1 MATSSRRQEHVP
13 ANPRRFFK
21 IIVNPRENKL
31 KIPTDFTRRYAQ
43 NLPSRVSVKVPDG
56 LVWEVELVHSNGEF
70 WLEKGLEEFKKY
82 YSLDFGHLLVFEY
95 DGKSQFEVVIFD
107 NTASEIEYPFDSSR
121 KKGRVP
127 KMMNIGSELE
137 DSFEVLTNKKGE
149 EEHIDEA
156 DQTDDEL
163 PLKRLVKKIKKPKSD
178 VDHPEIDHQCIWD
191 SSEKLDKPTINPELR
206 KERRRQSSE
215 KVQIAI
221 NKETSVAYQT
231 AKAFKADYTYQDLSF
246 IVLMYPSY
254 VSHPFSMTVPASIIK
269 ENLPNKNNLVKLCGP
284 NGKVWLVKCSI
295 GLKHSSVT
303 CGWKDFVQENALKV
317 VYLQR
322 IPPEFTRRYGRN
334 LPNHIFLK
342 APSGS
347 LWEVELTHSRGQ
359 IYFHKGWKEFKDYY
373 SIELGHFL
381 VFEYDMKSQFHV
393 LIFDFTASEIDYP
406 FHANHEP
413 KIEDIELES
422 ESDDSIVFLKEFSAS
437 PKGNESVEIPEPLS
451 TRQETRRKRA
461 KTDDSV
467 KVSIDNNPMR
477 KSARQFRNCFPRGKN
492 ENDSS
497 SKKPTTRKNQS
508 GKIGPKRMNLK
519 QVQSTAEVQ
528 RKVHMD
534 TSMAYQRAKSFMADN
549 PSQNISFISLM
560 HPSYVSNSNECRLWI
575 PIAMGREILHEKY
588 NDVKLR
594 VSEGKMWQ
602 VKCSLEASSSRIASG
617 WKSFVQD
624 NALKVGD
631 ACVFKVNKGNKLVWN
646 VTIFRS

>member
-1 MATSSRRQEHVP
+1 MATDRRRQEGGVTAKGP
-13 ANPRRFFK
+13 MFFK
-21 IIVNPRENKL
+21 IV
-31 KIPTDFTRRYAQ
+31 Y
-43 NLPSRVSVKVPDG
+43 
-56 LVWEVELVHSNGEF
+56 
-70 WLEKGLEEFKKY
+70 
-82 YSLDFGHLLVFEY
+82 
-95 DGKSQFEVVIFD
+95 
-107 NTASEIEYPFDSSR
+107 SSR
-121 KKGRVP
+121 AR
-127 KMMNIGSELE
+127 
-137 DSFEVLTNKKGE
+137 
-149 EEHIDEA
+149 
-156 DQTDDEL
+156 
-163 PLKRLVKKIKKPKSD
+163 
-178 VDHPEIDHQCIWD
+178 
-191 SSEKLDKPTINPELR
+191 
-206 KERRRQSSE
+206 
-215 KVQIAI
+215 
-221 NKETSVAYQT
+221 
-231 AKAFKADYTYQDLSF
+231 
-246 IVLMYPSY
+246 
-254 VSHPFSMTVPASIIK
+254 
-269 ENLPNKNNLVKLCGP
+269 NL
-284 NGKVWLVKCSI
+284 
-295 GLKHSSVT
+295 
-303 CGWKDFVQENALKV
+303 
-317 VYLQR
+317 R
-322 IPPEFTRRYGRN
+322 IPPEFTRRYGGN

-347 LWEVELTHSRGQ
+347 LWEVELTHSR
-359 IYFHKGWKEFKDYY
+359 
-373 SIELGHFL
+373 
-381 VFEYDMKSQFHV
+381 
-393 LIFDFTASEIDYP
+393 EIDYP

-467 KVSIDNNPMR
+467 KVSIDNNSMR
-477 KSARQFRNCFPRGKN
+477 KSARRFGNCFPRGKN
-492 ENDSS
+492 ENDST

-508 GKIGPKRMNLK
+508 GKIRPKRMNLT

-534 TSMAYQRAKSFMADN
+534 TSIAYQRAKSFMANN

-560 HPSYVSNSNECRLWI
+560 HPSYVSNSNDCRLWI